1 MQRRDNGAEVDTSEG
16 GVMNTL
22 WTVVT
27 LAFVVAVVGT
37 AWVFLIA
44 PFVVPGRTARR

>member
-1 MQRRDNGAEVDTSEG
+1 
-16 GVMNTL
+16 MNTL

-27 LAFVVAVVGT
+27 LAFVVAVVGIA

-44 PFVVPGRTARR
+44 PFVVPGRAARR

>member
-1 MQRRDNGAEVDTSEG
+1 
-16 GVMNTL
+16 MNTL

-27 LAFVVAVVGT
+27 LTFVVAVVGIA

-44 PFVVPGRTARR
+44 PLVVPGRAARR